1 MSKKIIGLTGPIASG
16 KGTVKKYIEE
26 KYGGKDCRFSTAL
39 RDIANRIG
47 VETNRTNLQTVS
59 EMLRKYFGQNILA
72 KIISNDVKG
81 LDSDIIVIDGV
92 RRLADIEYLKDIPG
106 FVLVKIDASPEIR
119 YERMKKRNENKGDDQ
134 KTFEEFLA
142 DHTRSDSDSEVPI
155 VMSHASKA
163 LDNNG
168 DLQNLY
174 RQIDELL
181 K

>member
-1 MSKKIIGLTGPIASG
+1 MSKIIIGLTGPIASG
-16 KGTVKKYIEE
+16 KGTIKKYIEE

-59 EMLRKYFGQNILA
+59 EMIRKYFGQDILA
-72 KIISNDVKG
+72 KIIANDIKT
-81 LDSDIIVIDGV
+81 LDSNIIVIDGV

-106 FVLVKIDASPEIR
+106 FILVRIDAKPEIR
-119 YERMKKRNENKGDDQ
+119 FERMIKRNENKGDDK

-142 DHTRSDSDSEVPI
+142 DHTRSDSDSEVPV
-155 VMSHASKA
+155 VMEHASKSI
-163 LDNNG
+163 NNDG
-168 DLQNLY
+168 DLQDLY
-174 RQIDELL
+174 KQIDELL